1 MKLKNKIFLY
11 TTVLFVIIMI
21 IISLTI
27 YYTFSNITMNREID
41 RVEANANNIVSMVQG
56 ANSSYPVQDIIRV
69 SVPTD
74 GMIRVVSEDVPIISM
89 AVSGDQ
95 AHLVDVPF
103 EFPTGKYENIIDVE
117 NETYGVV
124 QLPVIWENGDVV
136 YLQLF
141 ESFETVKN
149 NLNVLILVLL
159 IVSGIAI
166 IPIILSGKILSDI
179 ILTPIQS
186 LIQTMNDIR
195 KHNQFK
201 HIPLEKHSN
210 DELYTM
216 SQTFN
221 EMIDLLKENFERQEA
236 FVSNASH
243 ELRTPLT
250 VIESYANLLKR
261 RGLERP
267 EVVMESI
274 EAIHSEALR
283 MKDLTEQLLLL
294 AKRDKDWILKIE
306 ETSLQDMLI
315 NIVNNVKRAYDR
327 EVELIIEENAVIRT
341 DQNKLH
347 QLLYIFI
354 DNARKYSESLIHIKL
369 YKKDEQAVIIIRD
382 NGIGIPKE
390 SLNRIFDRFY
400 RVDEARTRV
409 EGGSGLG
416 LAVAKEIADAIDVH
430 IDLESE
436 IHQGTTVI
444 LTINSLSSH

>member
-69 SVPTD
+69 SVPAD
-74 GMIRVVSEDVPIISM
+74 GMIRVVSEDVPVISM

>member
-74 GMIRVVSEDVPIISM
+74 GMIRVVSEDVPVISM

>member
-69 SVPTD
+69 SVPAD
-74 GMIRVVSEDVPIISM
+74 GMIRVVSEDVPVISM

-390 SLNRIFDRFY
+390 SLNRIFDRFF

-436 IHQGTTVI
+436 VHQGTTVI